1 MNKLKVDYPRMQ
13 ELIKD
18 NALQAEQ
25 LSSLKK
31 KYDTYVKDASTISGL
46 KDKQVKLLSSKLKTA
61 TKQLV
66 KQDSQIQEMQ
76 TILTQTTAQ
85 FNKKSQR
92 LEKDT
97 AKAKREL
104 NENGITWKR
113 KLNTLRDE
121 NAEDVMNLKIE
132 YEKKVSALKVDNV
145 NMNEFLTQIK

>member
-1 MNKLKVDYPRMQ
+1 MQ

-25 LSSLKK
+25 MSSLKK
-31 KYDTYVKDASTISGL
+31 KYDAYVKDASTISGL
-46 KDKQVKLLSSKLKTA
+46 KDKQVKLLTSKLKTA

-76 TILTQTTAQ
+76 AILTQTTAQ

-92 LEKDT
+92 LEKDA

-104 NENGITWKR
+104 NESGITWKR
-113 KLNTLRDE
+113 KLNTL
-121 NAEDVMNLKIE
+121 
-132 YEKKVSALKVDNV
+132 
-145 NMNEFLTQIK
+145 

>member
-1 MNKLKVDYPRMQ
+1 MTMERERDTHLRKIDALSIEMDKLRVDYPRMQ

-85 FNKKSQR
+85 FNKKSQ
-92 LEKDT
+92 
-97 AKAKREL
+97 
-104 NENGITWKR
+104 
-113 KLNTLRDE
+113 
-121 NAEDVMNLKIE
+121 
-132 YEKKVSALKVDNV
+132 
-145 NMNEFLTQIK
+145 